1 MSSVSIIVIEKGG
14 NVKELKVKSYVEE
27 ELYKKC
33 GFKSS
38 TDFKLQ
44 SVWEN
49 VKVKGIIY
57 NIHVYGKTVGRANQE
72 NKYEFPPPIDNTLFF
87 GSCVLVNKVN
97 DVPKKL
103 TSSEWKSIY
112 DKLYGG
118 FEDLGADDSSESE
131 DDEEDE
137 TLPRTKSGYVKDD
150 FIVDDDFE
158 DDESYDDESDSI
170 GEYIARSKPT
180 PKRKRT
186 VPPKTPRRSKAPTVF
201 NISDTEDDS
210 EFTNELEEEEYL

>member
-158 DDESYDDESDSI
+158 DDESYDGESDSI

-186 VPPKTPRRSKAPTVF
+186 VPPNTPRRSKAPTVF